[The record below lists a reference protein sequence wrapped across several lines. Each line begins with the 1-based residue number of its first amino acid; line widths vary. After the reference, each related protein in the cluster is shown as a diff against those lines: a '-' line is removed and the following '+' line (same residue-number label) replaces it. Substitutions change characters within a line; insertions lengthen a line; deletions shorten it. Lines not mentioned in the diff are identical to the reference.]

1 VLYVL
6 LTGRPGI
13 GKTTVF
19 MRVLSRLKE
28 KGIRIAGFMCP
39 EVREGRARVGF
50 KIVDIRTG
58 KWAWLALRSDKAVE
72 MGKSG
77 SLRIGKYVVIEDEAL
92 SVGLKALEGLSGVD
106 VLAIDELG
114 PMELSIEVLRRRIG
128 EAISEVRR
136 GILVVHRSFRDQL
149 LWAVIKKHGYKLYQ
163 VTLSN
168 RDSLPS
174 IVTEIL
180 LSSLSG

>member
-1 VLYVL
+1 M
-6 LTGRPGI
+6 
-13 GKTTVF
+13 K
-19 MRVLSRLKE
+19 VLSKLKE
-28 KGIRIAGFMCP
+28 KGVRIAGFMCP
-39 EVREGRARVGF
+39 EVRENRVRVGF

-58 KWAWLALRSDKAVE
+58 KWAWLALRLDKAVE